1 MKGFYVKL
9 LFLSTATL
17 LLSISILTYRNL
29 NLYSKETGSARYA
42 NQILE
47 TLAGIVSSLEDAQ
60 TANHRYLQTNDSSF
74 LPLYHESLQAITV
87 QLKALDRF
95 VDDDRQLSGMVDTLE
110 QAITNQLAIITRT
123 SASQISRI
131 RAEQVEDSLLTED
144 WENREDIRN
153 VTRRIRD
160 VQHMSIKTNE
170 FDGHFGNIAPIH
182 LLIYGL
188 VAIAGLAFLFAWVL
202 ESLQKRKISENLL
215 NENIEALKKEVS
227 IREFTQKTLR
237 NVLDNSLNGIMAF
250 KAIRN
255 EENQIEDFEWILV
268 NAVSMQLF
276 GTSEEDILKKRLLD
290 VIPKSMSEELVEVYK
305 DVVETGKVRQF
316 EKYYGTDDVNK
327 WFTISAIRLGDGL
340 VVTFSDIT
348 DQKLQLLFTEEREL
362 LLKEAEEVASM
373 GSWKWTIKNDL
384 LVWSDG
390 LYRILGYTPGEHE
403 PSWNLFMKNI
413 FNEDRHSLEGF
424 VNELKIT
431 RSGLKTDYRITLAG
445 EIRHLSIITNAA
457 LKDDTLLPEI
467 LGTVI
472 DITDRKTY
480 ENQLKQ
486 HWEELRRSNEDLEQF
501 AYVASHD
508 LQEPLRKI
516 RAFGDRLVSKYQHNL
531 EGSGTDYINRMQ
543 SAAARMQMLIE
554 DLLAYSRLSRNANV
568 LESLDMDALM
578 VEVIDDLEFQVK
590 REQAVVRVGKLPM
603 IRADRMQIKRL
614 FQNLLSNAIKFHKPV
629 IAPVISIEGKEIG
642 PAEMLEE
649 YGVALSGNDYVCFNV
664 KDNGIG
670 FDEKYTDKIF
680 HIFQRLHGRSE
691 YEGTGIGLSICRKI
705 VTNHGGFI
713 TARSKANDGAEFIV
727 ILPLEPIWL

>member
-1 MKGFYVKL
+1 MKSFYVKL

-29 NLYSKETGSARYA
+29 NLYSKEAGSARHA

-74 LPLYHESLQAITV
+74 LPLYHESLQAIPV
-87 QLKALDRF
+87 QLKALDR
-95 VDDDRQLSGMVDTLE
+95 VVEDDRQLSGMVDTLE
-110 QAITNQLAIITRT
+110 QAITNQLALITRT
-123 SASQISRI
+123 SASQSSRI
-131 RAEQVEDSLLTED
+131 RGEQAEDSLLAED
-144 WENREDIRN
+144 LKNREDIRN

-160 VQHMSIKTNE
+160 AQHMHIKTNE
-170 FDGHFGNIAPIH
+170 FDGHFGNIAPIY

-202 ESLQKRKISENLL
+202 ESLQRRKISENLL

-268 NAVSMQLF
+268 NAVSLQLF

-290 VIPKSMSEELVEVYK
+290 VIPRSMSEELVEVYK

-316 EKYYGTDDVNK
+316 EKYYGADDVNK

-348 DQKLQLLFTEEREL
+348 NQKLQLLLTEEREL
-362 LLKEAEEVASM
+362 LLKEAEEVANM

-413 FNEDRHSLEGF
+413 FKEDRHSLEGF
-424 VNELKIT
+424 VNELKVA
-431 RSGLKTDYRITLAG
+431 RSGLKTDYRITLGG

-472 DITDRKTY
+472 DITDRKAY

-486 HWEELRRSNEDLEQF
+486 HWEELKRSNEDLEQF

-516 RAFGDRLVSKYQHNL
+516 RAFGDRLVSKYQHQL
-531 EGSGTDYINRMQ
+531 EGSGADYINRMQ
-543 SAAARMQMLIE
+543 SAAARMQLLIE

-568 LESLDMDALM
+568 LEPLDLDALM

-590 REQAVVRVGKLPM
+590 RERAVVRVGKLPI
-603 IRADRMQIKRL
+603 IRGDRIQIKRL
-614 FQNLLSNAIKFHKPV
+614 FQNLLSNAIKFHKPG
-629 IAPVISIEGKEIG
+629 IAPVISIEGKETET
-642 PAEMLEE
+642 AEMPEE
-649 YGVALSGNDYVCFNV
+649 CGVALSGNDYVCFHV

-713 TARSKANDGAEFIV
+713 TAKSKENDGAEFIV
-727 ILPLEPIWL
+727 ILPMDTTRL